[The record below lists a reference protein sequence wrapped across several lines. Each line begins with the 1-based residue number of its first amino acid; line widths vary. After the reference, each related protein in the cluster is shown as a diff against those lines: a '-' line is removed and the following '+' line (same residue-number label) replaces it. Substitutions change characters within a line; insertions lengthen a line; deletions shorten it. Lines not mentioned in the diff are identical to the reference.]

1 MAFPTLTPSKR
12 SFDPGD
18 FPVKKFKA
26 QSGKETRVLYGDKR
40 TGMQLA
46 LSYKNI
52 SDTNAELFLDHFDE
66 MKGTYTTFPLTTSS
80 SNGSIGAK
88 GGWEGSADALGTDKA
103 NTGNQYRYSSPPK
116 VTQVKPG
123 ISNVQVNLVGVL

>member
-1 MAFPTLTPSKR
+1 MAFPTLTPSSR
-12 SFDPGD
+12 NFSPGNYQ
-18 FPVKKFKA
+18 VKTFKS
-26 QSGKETRVLYGDKR
+26 QSGSETRILYGSKR

-52 SDTNAELFLDHFDE
+52 SDANAELFLDHFDD
-66 MKGTYTTFPLTTSS
+66 MKGTYTTFPITTE
-80 SNGSIGAK
+80 GAK
-88 GGWEGSADALGTDKA
+88 GGWEGNADALGADA
-103 NTGNQYRYSSPPK
+103 SGNAYRYAAPPK

>member
-1 MAFPTLTPSKR
+1 MAFPSIAPSSR
-12 SFDPGD
+12 NFSPGNY
-18 FPVKKFKA
+18 PIKAFKA
-26 QSGKETRVLYGDKR
+26 QSGAETRVLYGSKR

-52 SDTNAELFLDHFDE
+52 SDANAELFLDHFDD
-66 MKGTYTTFPLTTSS
+66 MKGTYTTFDIVIEGVSPDVKSGWKG
-80 SNGSIGAK
+80 NADAIGA
-88 GGWEGSADALGTDKA
+88 GAS
-103 NTGNQYRYSSPPK
+103 GNAYRYASPPK

>member
-1 MAFPTLTPSKR
+1 MAFPSIAPSSR
-12 SFDPGD
+12 NFSPGNYQ
-18 FPVKKFKA
+18 VKTFKS
-26 QSGKETRVLYGDKR
+26 QSGSETRVLYGSKR

-52 SDTNAELFLDHFDE
+52 SDANAELFLDDFDAQ
-66 MKGTYTTFPLTTSS
+66 KGTYTAFAINEELKS
-80 SNGSIGAK
+80 
-88 GGWEGSADALGTDKA
+88 GWEGNSDALDSSDKW
-103 NTGNQYRYSSPPK
+103 RYAAPPK